1 MERISRRRFL
11 AASAGLAAL
20 LAGGCTP
27 RESPGS
33 QAPETRQ
40 RPKDTLTIALPF
52 DIPTPDTHLAT
63 GLPAIG
69 VAAQISDV
77 LVVEQ
82 NGEVRPWLAESWQ
95 SEDGGPS
102 LVFKIRDNV
111 RMHDGNTLTAE
122 DVVFSIERFR
132 KVAIGRSALA
142 PVVRVAALPG
152 NRVRVT
158 TEAPFAPLLRTFTYT
173 SIGIY
178 SRQAIEKAGDDFPK
192 RPLGPGPYKF
202 VEFIP
207 GNRLVLE
214 AFDDYWAGR
223 PKIRRVIVRPIVDDG
238 ARVAALEA
246 GDVDVIHAFSP
257 LDAQRLQANP
267 SLQVFNPPSAGF
279 IRLNMNTQRPPFK
292 DVRVRWAVAY
302 GIDRDEIVRNIF
314 RGLAEIAHSIVPNN
328 AFGYTPEYDVYRYDP
343 ERARRLLRE
352 AGVPDLTFTLSYG
365 AGRYLM
371 DKEVVEAVQA
381 QLRRVGVTV
390 KIQATEWAQF
400 SEMIRQPLE
409 KNTTEMTL
417 TWWRTINGDA
427 DSAIGIFTRA
437 EWPPQGNNVP
447 FYYSEAFERLYK
459 AQQVEADPDR
469 RRELLRQLQQ
479 VAMQDLP
486 VIPMYNQPQYWA
498 ARRGVKGFGEKIT
511 PLSTL
516 LPLYDVE
523 NYEA

>member
-1 MERISRRRFL
+1 MYFRKRFRPSFFIISLGLLVLL
-11 AASAGLAAL
+11 AAACFPAA
-20 LAGGCTP
+20 P
-27 RESPGS
+27 
-33 QAPETRQ
+33 APETRQ
-40 RPKDTLTIALPF
+40 RPKDTLIIALPF

-69 VAAQISDV
+69 ITAQISDV

-82 NGEVRPWLAESWQ
+82 NGEVKPWLAESWTF
-95 SEDGGPS
+95 EDEGRS

-111 RMHDGNTLTAE
+111 KMHDGNTLTAE
-122 DVVFSIERFR
+122 DVAFSINRFR

-142 PVVRVAALPG
+142 PVVGVTVLPG
-152 NRVRVT
+152 NRVKVT

-173 SIGIY
+173 SIGIF
-178 SRQAIEKAGDDFPK
+178 SKAAIEKAGDDFPK
-192 RPLGPGPYKF
+192 HPIGPGPYKF

-207 GNRLVLE
+207 GNRMVLE
-214 AFDDYWAGR
+214 AFDEYWAGK
-223 PKIRRVIVRPIVDDG
+223 PKVRRIVVRPIVDDG

-257 LDAQRLQANP
+257 LDAERLKTNP
-267 SLQVFNPPSAGF
+267 NLQVFNPPSAGF
-279 IRLNMNTQRPPFK
+279 IRLNMNSQRPPFN
-292 DVRVRWAVAY
+292 DIRVRWAVAH
-302 GIDRDEIVRNIF
+302 GIDREEIVKNIF

-328 AFGYTPEYDVYRYDP
+328 AFGYTPEYDVYKYDP
-343 ERARRLLRE
+343 NKAKQLLQE
-352 AGVPDLTFTLSYG
+352 AGVPNLSFTLAYG

-381 QLRRVGVTV
+381 QLRRIGVAV
-390 KIQATEWAQF
+390 RIQAMEWAQF

-447 FYYSEAFERLYK
+447 FYLSDMFERLYK
-459 AQQVEADPDR
+459 AQQVEPNPER
-469 RRELLRQLQQ
+469 RKELLRQLQQ
-479 VAMQDLP
+479 VAMYDLP

-498 ARRGVKGFGEKIT
+498 ARKGVKGFGEKIT
-511 PLSTL
+511 ALSTL

-523 NYEA
+523 NFE